1 LGKMEISAYTDT
13 RQIGRAT
20 ITAISEGTALWA
32 PLFQAPE
39 AAWRAALPEA
49 DAHDRIPIG
58 LTVLLVQIDGAT
70 ILVDPGFDDPDDP
83 SGFMSPKLEEPARSP
98 GLAAALTALGLTPED
113 ITHVAIT
120 HAHPDHCCGV
130 AAMHD
135 GRLVA
140 RFPNARHIIGRADW
154 DSARAGRF
162 AGTPTAERLG
172 LLDRLGLLEPIDGE
186 REIAPGIVM
195 LPSPGETAG
204 HMLVRVES
212 AGARFYAL
220 GDLFHHACE
229 VDQLD
234 WVPDGRDPAVTRAS
248 RERLIAEAVPSGATL
263 VYTHETF
270 PPWGRIVATD
280 GGYRWRRG

>member
-1 LGKMEISAYTDT
+1 MGAMEASSYIDT
-13 RQIGRAT
+13 RQVGRAT

-49 DAHDRIPIG
+49 DARDRIPIG
-58 LTVLLVQIDGAT
+58 LTVLLVRLDDAR
-70 ILVDPGFDDPDDP
+70 ILIDPGFDDPGDP
-83 SGFMSPKLEEPARSP
+83 DGFMSPKLEEPTRSP
-98 GLAAALTALGLTPED
+98 GLTTALAELGLTPEQ

-130 AAMHD
+130 ALMRD

-154 DSARAGRF
+154 EAARAGRF
-162 AGTPTAERLG
+162 AGTPTAERLA
-172 LLDRLGLLEPIDGE
+172 LLDRLGLLEPVDGE
-186 REIAPGIVM
+186 REIAPGVVA

-204 HMLVRVES
+204 HLLVRVET
-212 AGARFYAL
+212 AGERFHAL

-229 VDQLD
+229 VVHLD
-234 WVPDGRDPAVTRAS
+234 WVPVGRDPAVTRAS

-263 VYTHETF
+263 VYTHEAF
-270 PPWGRIVATD
+270 PPWGRIVAAD
-280 GGYRWRRG
+280 GGFRWRRG

>member
-1 LGKMEISAYTDT
+1 MAASAYIDS
-13 RQIGRAT
+13 RRIGRAT
-20 ITAISEGTALWA
+20 ITAISEGTAWWA

-49 DAHDRIPIG
+49 DARDRIPIG
-58 LTVLLVQIDGAT
+58 LTTLLIQTEAAT

-83 SGFMSPKLEEPARSP
+83 DGFISPKLEQPRRSP
-98 GLAAALTALGLTPED
+98 GLTAALVTLGVAPGA

-130 AAMHD
+130 AVMRD
-135 GRLVA
+135 GRLAA
-140 RFPNARHIIGRADW
+140 RFPNARHLIGRADW
-154 DSARAGRF
+154 DGARAGQF

-172 LLDRLGLLEPIDGE
+172 RIEHLGLLEPIDGE
-186 REIAPGIVM
+186 REIAPGVVM
-195 LPSPGETAG
+195 LPAPGETAG

-212 AGARFYAL
+212 AGERFYAL

-229 VDQLD
+229 VEQLD
-234 WVPDGRDPAVTRAS
+234 WVPIGRDPAITHAS
-248 RERLIAEAVPSGATL
+248 RERLIAEAVPSQATL
-263 VYTHETF
+263 VYTHEAF
-270 PPWGRIVATD
+270 PPWGRIAAAD